1 MKRLAA
7 FGLLALLAWLAT
19 GIYFVQPDE
28 QAVVRR
34 FGAVVG
40 PLREPGAH
48 LGLPWG
54 LDRVERVKPREVKR
68 VTIGAVAAAGEATG
82 AQLPQFFTGDRN
94 LVGVRATVQYTIKRP
109 QDFLFQTL
117 DVDRLAAAAGAA
129 ALSKTLAEEPVD
141 RVLTLGKHDLGVRV
155 AEQLQTLVDRYS
167 LGITIRSVDIG
178 AIAPPAEVA
187 DAFDRVVSAL
197 RQREQTVN
205 QAHSF
210 ANKTLAEAKGGAQRL
225 VDVGV
230 AERDRAIRRAQ
241 GETDRFLS
249 LLAEYE
255 QSPELTAERL
265 YLDTMAETLPKL
277 RSKLIVDSDSDVDLS
292 ILPKEPQK

>member
-7 FGLLALLAWLAT
+7 FGLLVLLAWLAT

-34 FGAVVG
+34 FGAIVG
-40 PLREPGAH
+40 PLRQPGAH

-54 LDRVERVKPREVKR
+54 LDRVERIKPREVKR
-68 VTIGAVAAAGEATG
+68 VTVGAVAAAGQATG
-82 AQLPQFFTGDRN
+82 AQLPQFLTGDRN

-129 ALSKTLAEEPVD
+129 ALSKTLAAEPVD

-155 AEQLQTLVDRYS
+155 AEQLQTLVDRYA

-197 RQREQTVN
+197 RQREQTVH

-210 ANKTLAEAKGGAQRL
+210 ANKTLAEANGGAQRL
-225 VDVGV
+225 VDLG
-230 AERDRAIRRAQ
+230 AADRDRAIRRAQ

-255 QSPELTAERL
+255 RSPELTAERL
-265 YLDTMAETLPKL
+265 YLETMAETLPKL